1 MTPPTRR
8 TGLPLAVEQA
18 ATLWAMAGG
27 ALLLGVVAIN
37 VVSVIGGLFG
47 RPFAGDFELTEV
59 GTAVAVFAFLP
70 FVQISDANVSAEI
83 FTQRAPARLVAAFGL
98 LAALVAIAFALLL
111 GWRMYLGMLDQK
123 AYDYTT
129 AIVQFP
135 HWIAFLPILASIA
148 LLALCAA
155 VTAAER
161 LARLAG
167 PAS

>member
-1 MTPPTRR
+1 MSASASR
-8 TGLPLAVEQA
+8 TGLPLAVERA

-27 ALLLGVVAIN
+27 ALLLLVVAIN
-37 VVSVIGGLFG
+37 VASVIGGLFG
-47 RPFAGDFELTEV
+47 KPFAGDFELTEV

-70 FVQISDANVSAEI
+70 FVQITDANVSADI
-83 FTQRAPARLVAAFGL
+83 FTQRAPVRLVAAFGL
-98 LAALVAIAFALLL
+98 LAALVAMAFALLL

-123 AYDYTT
+123 SYDYTT

-161 LARLAG
+161 LARIAAPG
-167 PAS
+167 H